1 MRKLNTEELNRLSV
15 EAYKLSGKAPVAVV
29 LDRVRSGHNVGSV
42 FRTCDA
48 FGVAAVYLCGFTPVP
63 PNREVM
69 KTALGSTDTV
79 DWFHNQDT
87 GALLESL
94 KQQSFKI
101 IFAEHTTESIA
112 LQNFSPVPGT
122 KYAFVFGNEVSGIG
136 TEWLPLA
143 DEVIEIPQFGTKHSF
158 NVSVAAGIVLWDVWN
173 KLALLQ
179 K

>member
-69 KTALGSTDTV
+69 KTALGSTDAV

-94 KQQSFKI
+94 KQQNDLAVELFDLLLKK
-101 IFAEHTTESIA
+101 FPE
-112 LQNFSPVPGT
+112 
-122 KYAFVFGNEVSGIG
+122 Y
-136 TEWLPLA
+136 LPTYYQAANHFFEKGYFEKA
-143 DEVIEIPQFGTKHSF
+143 DEVFKR
-158 NVSVAAGIVLWDVWN
+158 GIVLAE
-173 KLALLQ
+173 KLGKSKALTELKGSYQ
-179 K
+179 MFLDEIEE